1 MDGGFLIVPGL
12 ILATAM
18 PLSFAIG
25 ASLVVVTALGLTTAS
40 SYVVSGLVDWHI
52 TALLIA
58 GGIVGTLAGIASGR
72 LLAARKGLLE
82 RLFAVIVV
90 AVSLYV
96 TLSSV

>member
-25 ASLVVVTALGLTTAS
+25 ASLVVTALGLTTAS
-40 SYVVSGLVDWHI
+40 SYAVSGLVDWHI

-90 AVSLYV
+90 AVGLYV